1 LAFTKLLKSKW
12 ILLLPYII
20 GVLWTICHPIVSV
33 ITGESKCR
41 GAYIDE
47 IQFDSFGYDTEPYPK
62 KKNAISL
69 NENDADDDMKEMN
82 KRSLCHVLY
91 STHLTHSDTN
101 LPSSSKLKNYPIG
114 KYLSSTSFSCF
125 MNDSFDIVKVT
136 PVHNTPVESL
146 VFVIP
151 PSKNWIESE
160 IHVLVLNLL
169 DRLARAPW
177 LSKTIFIISPNYHM
191 WQHADRNAT
200 GKGNRNLHTTN
211 QMLQETL
218 DNFLEASNPTFRP
231 NFSYIDNRNENGD
244 RLLPSSFTSSLIRQ
258 IIVLDI
264 LGSIDSSNHFTIL
277 PQGRKGLLPNLD
289 LFFHVVNSF
298 HYLGTIPMK
307 IHPYDMGWWKDTVLD
322 GIGIKDDWW
331 RTWGVE
337 IGEIGGFMA
346 NSALGPYA
354 PHASALERGIDS
366 LTIIAQ
372 LNLTGKSID
381 SIHPQLS
388 NFFQGVEH
396 TIRAMSNLQERL
408 HHSISQYLLPST
420 TKFVSNGEYMIPAI
434 LVMLPLA
441 IRALLLILRDIETI
455 NFNLV
460 FKILGM
466 SSVLSFY
473 LICVSFIAIDARMT
487 NTLVIASYFTTF
499 IIVRMEKKK
508 GNRKAEDESLVM
520 ERKVLQL
527 IACLLALYL
536 HVPLVI
542 GHFSLGYPSTIFWT
556 PLLAFCSHGNVRH
569 KIIQKLFAIL
579 FLTLTWP
586 PLLLVQKLFGGIY
599 TIYVCTVFAPLHF
612 ILSILWLY

>member
-1 LAFTKLLKSKW
+1 
-12 ILLLPYII
+12 
-20 GVLWTICHPIVSV
+20 
-33 ITGESKCR
+33 
-41 GAYIDE
+41 
-47 IQFDSFGYDTEPYPK
+47 
-62 KKNAISL
+62 
-69 NENDADDDMKEMN
+69 
-82 KRSLCHVLY
+82 
-91 STHLTHSDTN
+91 
-101 LPSSSKLKNYPIG
+101 
-114 KYLSSTSFSCF
+114 
-125 MNDSFDIVKVT
+125 
-136 PVHNTPVESL
+136 
-146 VFVIP
+146 
-151 PSKNWIESE
+151 
-160 IHVLVLNLL
+160 
-169 DRLARAPW
+169 
-177 LSKTIFIISPNYHM
+177 
-191 WQHADRNAT
+191 
-200 GKGNRNLHTTN
+200 
-211 QMLQETL
+211 
-218 DNFLEASNPTFRP
+218 
-231 NFSYIDNRNENGD
+231 
-244 RLLPSSFTSSLIRQ
+244 
-258 IIVLDI
+258 
-264 LGSIDSSNHFTIL
+264 
-277 PQGRKGLLPNLD
+277 
-289 LFFHVVNSF
+289 
-298 HYLGTIPMK
+298 
-307 IHPYDMGWWKDTVLD
+307 
-322 GIGIKDDWW
+322 
-331 RTWGVE
+331 
-337 IGEIGGFMA
+337 
-346 NSALGPYA
+346 
-354 PHASALERGIDS
+354 
-366 LTIIAQ
+366 
-372 LNLTGKSID
+372 
-381 SIHPQLS
+381 
-388 NFFQGVEH
+388 
-396 TIRAMSNLQERL
+396 MSNLQERL

-499 IIVRMEKKK
+499 IVVRMEKKK

-569 KIIQKLFAIL
+569 KFIQKLFAIL